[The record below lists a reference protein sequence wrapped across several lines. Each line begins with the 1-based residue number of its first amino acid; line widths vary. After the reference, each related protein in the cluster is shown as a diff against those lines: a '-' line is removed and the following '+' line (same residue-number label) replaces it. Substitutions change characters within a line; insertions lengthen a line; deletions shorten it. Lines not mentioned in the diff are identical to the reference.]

1 MSADHVNEELV
12 VAHVADNVTE
22 AMVIRG
28 LLQSAGI
35 DSPGSVSS
43 DPFPI
48 PENPEG
54 PHGTEIFVLE
64 SQVRRGS
71 QSNRGISE
79 KRRHSGARV
88 RRIAGAILES
98 KFPIAGWH
106 YCGWSS
112 AKVRTVSVWPSV
124 SAVTSPSRSVRK
136 NRTPAAAYRSTTL
149 STGCP
154 N

>member
-1 MSADHVNEELV
+1 MSEDHVNEELV

-64 SQVRRGS
+64 SQV
-71 QSNRGISE
+71 E
-79 KRRHSGARV
+79 AARKV
-88 RRIAGAILES
+88 IEEYTKSDAILEQES
-98 KFPIAGWH
+98 EE
-106 YCGWSS
+106 SS
-112 AKVRTVSVWPSV
+112 EQS
-124 SAVTSPSRSVRK
+124 
-136 NRTPAAAYRSTTL
+136 
-149 STGCP
+149 
-154 N
+154 

>member
-1 MSADHVNEELV
+1 MSEDHVNEELV

-64 SQVRRGS
+64 SQV
-71 QSNRGISE
+71 E
-79 KRRHSGARV
+79 EARKV
-88 RRIAGAILES
+88 IEEYTKSDAILEQES
-98 KFPIAGWH
+98 EE
-106 YCGWSS
+106 
-112 AKVRTVSVWPSV
+112 PSEQ
-124 SAVTSPSRSVRK
+124 
-136 NRTPAAAYRSTTL
+136 N
-149 STGCP
+149 
-154 N
+154 

>member
-1 MSADHVNEELV
+1 MSDDHVNEELV

-64 SQVRRGS
+64 SQV
-71 QSNRGISE
+71 E
-79 KRRHSGARV
+79 EARKV
-88 RRIAGAILES
+88 IEEYTKSDAILEQES
-98 KFPIAGWH
+98 DE
-106 YCGWSS
+106 SS
-112 AKVRTVSVWPSV
+112 EQS
-124 SAVTSPSRSVRK
+124 
-136 NRTPAAAYRSTTL
+136 
-149 STGCP
+149 
-154 N
+154 

>member
-1 MSADHVNEELV
+1 MSEDHVNEELV

-48 PENPEG
+48 PETPEG

-64 SQVRRGS
+64 SQVDA
-71 QSNRGISE
+71 
-79 KRRHSGARV
+79 ARKV
-88 RRIAGAILES
+88 IEEYTKSDVILEQES
-98 KFPIAGWH
+98 DE
-106 YCGWSS
+106 SS
-112 AKVRTVSVWPSV
+112 EQS
-124 SAVTSPSRSVRK
+124 
-136 NRTPAAAYRSTTL
+136 
-149 STGCP
+149 
-154 N
+154 

>member
-1 MSADHVNEELV
+1 MTEDHVNEAVV
-12 VAHVADNVTE
+12 VAHVAENATE

-64 SQVRRGS
+64 SQVDEARRVIEEYTKS
-71 QSNRGISE
+71 DATLEQEADEPAEQS
-79 KRRHSGARV
+79 
-88 RRIAGAILES
+88 
-98 KFPIAGWH
+98 
-106 YCGWSS
+106 
-112 AKVRTVSVWPSV
+112 
-124 SAVTSPSRSVRK
+124 
-136 NRTPAAAYRSTTL
+136 
-149 STGCP
+149 
-154 N
+154 

>member
-1 MSADHVNEELV
+1 MSEDHVNEELV

-64 SQVRRGS
+64 SQV
-71 QSNRGISE
+71 E
-79 KRRHSGARV
+79 EARKV
-88 RRIAGAILES
+88 IEEYTKSDAILEQES
-98 KFPIAGWH
+98 DE
-106 YCGWSS
+106 SS
-112 AKVRTVSVWPSV
+112 EQS
-124 SAVTSPSRSVRK
+124 
-136 NRTPAAAYRSTTL
+136 
-149 STGCP
+149 
-154 N
+154 

>member
-1 MSADHVNEELV
+1 MSEDHVNEELV

-35 DSPGSVSS
+35 DSPGSISS

-64 SQVRRGS
+64 SQVEEARKVIEEYTKS
-71 QSNRGISE
+71 DTLLEQESDESPEQS
-79 KRRHSGARV
+79 
-88 RRIAGAILES
+88 
-98 KFPIAGWH
+98 
-106 YCGWSS
+106 
-112 AKVRTVSVWPSV
+112 
-124 SAVTSPSRSVRK
+124 
-136 NRTPAAAYRSTTL
+136 
-149 STGCP
+149 
-154 N
+154 

>member
-1 MSADHVNEELV
+1 MSEDHLDEPLV
-12 VAHVADNVTE
+12 VAHTAENATE

-64 SQVRRGS
+64 SQVEKARQIIEEYTKSDTLLEQESEDS
-71 QSNRGISE
+71 QE
-79 KRRHSGARV
+79 QD
-88 RRIAGAILES
+88 
-98 KFPIAGWH
+98 
-106 YCGWSS
+106 
-112 AKVRTVSVWPSV
+112 
-124 SAVTSPSRSVRK
+124 
-136 NRTPAAAYRSTTL
+136 
-149 STGCP
+149 
-154 N
+154 

>member
-1 MSADHVNEELV
+1 MSEDHVNEPLV
-12 VAHVADNVTE
+12 VAHLAENTTE

-64 SQVRRGS
+64 SQVQKARKVIEEYTKS
-71 QSNRGISE
+71 DALLEQESE
-79 KRRHSGARV
+79 
-88 RRIAGAILES
+88 ES
-98 KFPIAGWH
+98 PEQ
-106 YCGWSS
+106 
-112 AKVRTVSVWPSV
+112 
-124 SAVTSPSRSVRK
+124 
-136 NRTPAAAYRSTTL
+136 N
-149 STGCP
+149 
-154 N
+154 

>member
-1 MSADHVNEELV
+1 MSEDHLNEPLV
-12 VAHVADNVTE
+12 VAHVAENATE

-64 SQVRRGS
+64 SQVQAARKVIEEYTKS
-71 QSNRGISE
+71 DALLEQESE
-79 KRRHSGARV
+79 D
-88 RRIAGAILES
+88 
-98 KFPIAGWH
+98 
-106 YCGWSS
+106 
-112 AKVRTVSVWPSV
+112 
-124 SAVTSPSRSVRK
+124 SPEQD
-136 NRTPAAAYRSTTL
+136 
-149 STGCP
+149 
-154 N
+154 

>member
-1 MSADHVNEELV
+1 MSEDHVNEELV

-64 SQVRRGS
+64 SQV
-71 QSNRGISE
+71 E
-79 KRRHSGARV
+79 EARKV
-88 RRIAGAILES
+88 REEYTKSDAILEQES
-98 KFPIAGWH
+98 DE
-106 YCGWSS
+106 SS
-112 AKVRTVSVWPSV
+112 EQS
-124 SAVTSPSRSVRK
+124 
-136 NRTPAAAYRSTTL
+136 
-149 STGCP
+149 
-154 N
+154 

>member
-1 MSADHVNEELV
+1 MSEDHVNEPLV
-12 VAHVADNVTE
+12 VAYLAENTTE

-64 SQVRRGS
+64 SQVKKARQVIEEYTKS
-71 QSNRGISE
+71 DALLEQESE
-79 KRRHSGARV
+79 
-88 RRIAGAILES
+88 ES
-98 KFPIAGWH
+98 
-106 YCGWSS
+106 SEQ
-112 AKVRTVSVWPSV
+112 
-124 SAVTSPSRSVRK
+124 
-136 NRTPAAAYRSTTL
+136 N
-149 STGCP
+149 
-154 N
+154 

>member
-1 MSADHVNEELV
+1 MSEDHVNEELV

-64 SQVRRGS
+64 SQV
-71 QSNRGISE
+71 E
-79 KRRHSGARV
+79 AARKV
-88 RRIAGAILES
+88 IEEYTKSDAILEQES
-98 KFPIAGWH
+98 DE
-106 YCGWSS
+106 SLEQS
-112 AKVRTVSVWPSV
+112 
-124 SAVTSPSRSVRK
+124 
-136 NRTPAAAYRSTTL
+136 
-149 STGCP
+149 
-154 N
+154 

>member
-1 MSADHVNEELV
+1 MSEDHVNEELV

-64 SQVRRGS
+64 SQV
-71 QSNRGISE
+71 E
-79 KRRHSGARV
+79 AARKV
-88 RRIAGAILES
+88 IEEYTKSDIILEQES
-98 KFPIAGWH
+98 DE
-106 YCGWSS
+106 SS
-112 AKVRTVSVWPSV
+112 EQS
-124 SAVTSPSRSVRK
+124 
-136 NRTPAAAYRSTTL
+136 
-149 STGCP
+149 
-154 N
+154 

>member
-1 MSADHVNEELV
+1 MSEDHVNEELV

-64 SQVRRGS
+64 SQV
-71 QSNRGISE
+71 E
-79 KRRHSGARV
+79 EARKV
-88 RRIAGAILES
+88 IEEYTKSDIILEQES
-98 KFPIAGWH
+98 DE
-106 YCGWSS
+106 SS
-112 AKVRTVSVWPSV
+112 EQS
-124 SAVTSPSRSVRK
+124 
-136 NRTPAAAYRSTTL
+136 
-149 STGCP
+149 
-154 N
+154 

>member
-1 MSADHVNEELV
+1 MSEDHVNEELV

-64 SQVRRGS
+64 SQVEEARKVIEEYTKS
-71 QSNRGISE
+71 DALLEQESDESSEQS
-79 KRRHSGARV
+79 
-88 RRIAGAILES
+88 
-98 KFPIAGWH
+98 
-106 YCGWSS
+106 
-112 AKVRTVSVWPSV
+112 
-124 SAVTSPSRSVRK
+124 
-136 NRTPAAAYRSTTL
+136 
-149 STGCP
+149 
-154 N
+154 

>member
-1 MSADHVNEELV
+1 MSEDHVNEELV

-64 SQVRRGS
+64 SQVDA
-71 QSNRGISE
+71 
-79 KRRHSGARV
+79 ARKV
-88 RRIAGAILES
+88 IEEYTKSDVILEQES
-98 KFPIAGWH
+98 DE
-106 YCGWSS
+106 SS
-112 AKVRTVSVWPSV
+112 EQS
-124 SAVTSPSRSVRK
+124 
-136 NRTPAAAYRSTTL
+136 
-149 STGCP
+149 
-154 N
+154 

>member
-1 MSADHVNEELV
+1 MTEDHVNEALV
-12 VAHVADNVTE
+12 VAHVAENATE

-64 SQVRRGS
+64 SQVEKAREVIEEFTKS
-71 QSNRGISE
+71 DIVLEQESE
-79 KRRHSGARV
+79 
-88 RRIAGAILES
+88 ES
-98 KFPIAGWH
+98 
-106 YCGWSS
+106 SEQ
-112 AKVRTVSVWPSV
+112 
-124 SAVTSPSRSVRK
+124 
-136 NRTPAAAYRSTTL
+136 N
-149 STGCP
+149 
-154 N
+154 

>member
-1 MSADHVNEELV
+1 MSEDHVNEELV

-64 SQVRRGS
+64 SQV
-71 QSNRGISE
+71 E
-79 KRRHSGARV
+79 EARKV
-88 RRIAGAILES
+88 IEEYTKSDAILEQES
-98 KFPIAGWH
+98 EE
-106 YCGWSS
+106 
-112 AKVRTVSVWPSV
+112 PSEQ
-124 SAVTSPSRSVRK
+124 S
-136 NRTPAAAYRSTTL
+136 
-149 STGCP
+149 
-154 N
+154 

>member
-1 MSADHVNEELV
+1 MSEDHVNEELV

-35 DSPGSVSS
+35 NSPGSVSS

-64 SQVRRGS
+64 SQV
-71 QSNRGISE
+71 E
-79 KRRHSGARV
+79 AARKV
-88 RRIAGAILES
+88 IEEYTKSDAILEQES
-98 KFPIAGWH
+98 DE
-106 YCGWSS
+106 
-112 AKVRTVSVWPSV
+112 
-124 SAVTSPSRSVRK
+124 SPEQS
-136 NRTPAAAYRSTTL
+136 
-149 STGCP
+149 
-154 N
+154 

>member
-1 MSADHVNEELV
+1 MTEDHVNEALV
-12 VAHVADNVTE
+12 VAHVAENATE

-64 SQVRRGS
+64 SQVEKAREVIEEFTKS
-71 QSNRGISE
+71 DIVLEQESE
-79 KRRHSGARV
+79 
-88 RRIAGAILES
+88 ES
-98 KFPIAGWH
+98 
-106 YCGWSS
+106 
-112 AKVRTVSVWPSV
+112 TEQ
-124 SAVTSPSRSVRK
+124 
-136 NRTPAAAYRSTTL
+136 N
-149 STGCP
+149 
-154 N
+154 

>member
-1 MSADHVNEELV
+1 MSEDHVNEELV

-64 SQVRRGS
+64 SQV
-71 QSNRGISE
+71 E
-79 KRRHSGARV
+79 AARKV
-88 RRIAGAILES
+88 IEEYTKSDAILEQES
-98 KFPIAGWH
+98 DE
-106 YCGWSS
+106 SEQS
-112 AKVRTVSVWPSV
+112 
-124 SAVTSPSRSVRK
+124 
-136 NRTPAAAYRSTTL
+136 
-149 STGCP
+149 
-154 N
+154 

>member
-1 MSADHVNEELV
+1 MSEDHIKESLV
-12 VAHVADNVTE
+12 VAHTAENATE

-64 SQVRRGS
+64 SQVEKARQVIEEYAKS
-71 QSNRGISE
+71 DTLLEQESEDSPEQS
-79 KRRHSGARV
+79 
-88 RRIAGAILES
+88 
-98 KFPIAGWH
+98 
-106 YCGWSS
+106 
-112 AKVRTVSVWPSV
+112 
-124 SAVTSPSRSVRK
+124 
-136 NRTPAAAYRSTTL
+136 
-149 STGCP
+149 
-154 N
+154 

>member
-1 MSADHVNEELV
+1 MREDHVNEELV
-12 VAHVADNVTE
+12 VAHVADSVTE

-64 SQVRRGS
+64 SQV
-71 QSNRGISE
+71 E
-79 KRRHSGARV
+79 AARKV
-88 RRIAGAILES
+88 IEEYTKSDAILEQES
-98 KFPIAGWH
+98 DE
-106 YCGWSS
+106 SS
-112 AKVRTVSVWPSV
+112 EQS
-124 SAVTSPSRSVRK
+124 
-136 NRTPAAAYRSTTL
+136 
-149 STGCP
+149 
-154 N
+154 